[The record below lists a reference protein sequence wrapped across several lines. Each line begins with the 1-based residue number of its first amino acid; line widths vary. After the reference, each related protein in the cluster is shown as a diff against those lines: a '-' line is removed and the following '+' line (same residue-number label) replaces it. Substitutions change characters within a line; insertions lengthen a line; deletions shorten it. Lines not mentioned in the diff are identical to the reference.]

1 MAAVGLVTAL
11 MGIRSA
17 VATVIVPRAVPS
29 RLNRLVF
36 IVVRLVFTVLLAA
49 TGRRRPWTKE
59 RDRLLAFYAPVS
71 LLTLQAVWLIL
82 VGVGYVLAFAALSG
96 SWSEG
101 FRLSGSS
108 LTTLGFDRPSSLTG
122 AFLSFTEAAAG
133 LAILTLL
140 ITYLPSLY
148 SAFGRRELLVR
159 KLEVRAGN
167 PPSGVAL
174 LERAFGTRRQHG
186 LPEIW
191 QSWESWFVDVE
202 ESHTSFAALA
212 FFRSPTAR
220 LSWITA
226 AGAILDGAALLLAVM
241 PENAGACLGE
251 TIGRDVDDAGEL
263 SEADP
268 LGAEVCLRTGAL
280 ALRRIAAY
288 YAIPLDD
295 PAVGESISVDET
307 EFAEAYERL
316 RVSQVP
322 LGADCATSWRAFQS
336 WRGRYDRPLVRLA
349 GLVEAPPAP
358 WSSDRPLSRQAIRLR
373 FRTQHVDAQPADVGG
388 ADVER
393 PGAA

>member
-1 MAAVGLVTAL
+1 MAVLGLAMALTA
-11 MGIRSA
+11 IRSA
-17 VATVIVPRAVPS
+17 IATVIVPRAVPS

-36 IVVRLVFTVLLAA
+36 ITVRLAFSVLLAVS
-49 TGRRRPWTKE
+49 GRRRPWSPK
-59 RDRLLAFYAPVS
+59 RDRLLAYYAPVS
-71 LLTLQAVWLIL
+71 LLALQAVWLIL
-82 VGVGYVLAFAALSG
+82 VGAGFLLAFTALSR

-133 LAILTLL
+133 LALLTLL

-148 SAFGRRELLVR
+148 SAFGRREQLVR

-167 PPSGVAL
+167 PPSGVDL
-174 LERAFGTRRQHG
+174 LQRAFASKRQHG

-191 QSWESWFVDVE
+191 RSWESWFVDVE

-220 LSWITA
+220 LSWVTA
-226 AGAILDGAALLLAVM
+226 AGAILDGAALLLAVL
-241 PENAGACLGE
+241 PENPGSRLGD
-251 TIGRDVDDAGEL
+251 TVGRDQDEAGGL

-288 YAIPLDD
+288 YAVPLDD
-295 PAVGESISVDET
+295 PTVEGPVTVDET

-316 RVSQVP
+316 RSSDLP
-322 LGADCATSWRAFQS
+322 LGADCATAWRAFRS
-336 WRGRYDRPLVRLA
+336 WRSRYDRPLVRLA

-358 WSSDRPLSRQAIRLR
+358 WSSDRPLSRRATRLP
-373 FRTQHVDAQPADVGG
+373 FRIQHVDTQSTDLGEPGG
-388 ADVER
+388 
-393 PGAA
+393 G